1 MTTQATPGSKGKQNN
16 KQPSNGA
23 VEAPAVRY
31 EAADG
36 DGVGIVWIDVP
47 GQKVNTLS
55 ARMMPHFERAFTA
68 ARADASLR
76 ALVIASGKEKGFIAG
91 ADIGDLNDVTTAADG
106 ARLSRD
112 GQAAMDRIAGLGVP
126 TVAAIHGDCLG
137 GGLELALACS
147 ARVATDSKRTKLATP
162 EVMLGLLPGAGGTVR
177 LPELIGLTGA
187 LDMML
192 TGRNIRAAKALKM
205 GLVDRVVP
213 PNQLMR
219 VAREVAHDMALG
231 KPARTPKKQAMQQ
244 EVQDVLL
251 ERNALGRR
259 VVLHEARKKVMK
271 QTHGLY
277 PAPLEILEV
286 VARGSFKAE
295 AEAFGKLLVTAE
307 SRSLR
312 HVFHCITTLKKFDGP
327 GTEGVEARPMRH
339 IGMLGAG
346 LMGAGIASVLADK
359 GLSVRLKD
367 IDRGA
372 LTRAFD
378 YAGKVFKKARRRKV
392 YNSAGVGER
401 MNRISGGLSWAG
413 MAHAEVV
420 IEAVLENMP
429 LKREMIAEIEARTRV
444 DAIFATNTSALP
456 ITEIAA
462 KAKHPE
468 RVIGMHFFSPVEKM
482 PLVEIIVHDKTD
494 PVVAR
499 TTAALA
505 RKMGKHVIV
514 VNDCAG
520 FYTTRVLA
528 PYMIEATFLAIEGN
542 PIEAIDEAAIRLGF
556 PVGPIALMDEVGI
569 DVGQKVLATMKEYY
583 SAHMEFPPDAIG
595 DFIAEGR
602 LGRKANKGFYV
613 YEDGKSKTERGHK
626 VVDEAVY
633 RHMPNGTS
641 TKAANLDE
649 MGERLLLALVNEAIR
664 CRQEGVLFD
673 CESGDLGAIMGIGF
687 PPMVGGPFFYTDR
700 HGAKN
705 IAARLRA
712 LELRYG
718 KRFEPAELLV
728 ELADKGGQFYD

>member
-1 MTTQATPGSKGKQNN
+1 MTIQATPGDSKTPKA
-16 KQPSNGA
+16 PTNGA
-23 VEAPAVRY
+23 TEAQSVRY
-31 EAADG
+31 EPADG
-36 DGVGIVWIDVP
+36 QGIGVVWIDVP
-47 GQKVNTLS
+47 DQKVNTLS
-55 ARMMPHFERAFTA
+55 VRLMPQFETAFAA

-76 ALVIASGKEKGFIAG
+76 ALVIASGKESNFIAG
-91 ADIGDLNDVTTAADG
+91 ADIGDLNGVASAEEG
-106 ARLSRD
+106 AQLSKD
-112 GQAAMDRIAGLGVP
+112 GQKAMARIAGIGVP

-137 GGLELALACS
+137 GGLELALACTS
-147 ARVATDSKRTKLATP
+147 RVASDSPKTKLALP

-177 LPELIGLTGA
+177 LPALVGLANA

-192 TGRNIRAAKALKM
+192 TGRNIRPAKALKM
-205 GLVDRVVP
+205 DLVDRVVP
-213 PNQLMR
+213 RNQLLT
-219 VAREVAHDMALG
+219 VARQVAHDLTLG
-231 KPARTPKKQAMQQ
+231 KPARAPHKQAMQQ

-251 ERNALGRR
+251 EGNMLGRR
-259 VVLHEARKKVMK
+259 VILHEARKKVMK

-277 PAPLEILEV
+277 PAPLEILAV
-286 VARGSFKAE
+286 INRASYDAE
-295 AEAFGKLLVTAE
+295 AAAFGKLLMTPE
-307 SRSLR
+307 SRALR
-312 HVFHCITTLKKFDGP
+312 HVFHCITASKKTDGP
-327 GTEGVEARPMRH
+327 GTEGVQARPVRH

-359 GLSVRLKD
+359 GHSVRLKD
-367 IDRGA
+367 INIDA

-378 YAGKVFKKARRRKV
+378 YARKVFGKARRRKV
-392 YNSAGVGER
+392 YNSAGVGQR
-401 MNRISGGLSWAG
+401 MNRISGGLDWSG
-413 MAHAEVV
+413 LAHADII
-420 IEAVLENMP
+420 IEAVLEKLE
-429 LKREMIAEIEARTRV
+429 LKQDMVAEIERLTRA
-444 DAIFATNTSALP
+444 DAIFATNTSSLP
-456 ITEIAA
+456 ITDIAA
-462 KAKHPE
+462 KARHPE

-482 PLVEIIVHDKTD
+482 PLVEIIVHAKTD
-494 PVVAR
+494 PEVAT

-595 DFIAEGR
+595 GFIAEGR

-613 YEDGKSKTERGHK
+613 YEDGKSTTERGHK
-626 VVDEAVY
+626 VVDETVY
-633 RHMPNGTS
+633 AHLPNGTN
-641 TKAANLDE
+641 TKAANFDE

-687 PPMVGGPFFYTDR
+687 PPMLGGPFHYVDR

-712 LELRYG
+712 LELRHG
-718 KRFEPAELLV
+718 KRFEPADLLV
-728 ELADKGGQFYD
+728 DHADKGGSFYG